1 MNADKGTT
9 RHMVRLI
16 YPEQR
21 GWRILEHAILNGFVL
36 TNGGVR
42 REGDTQVYDLLQYE
56 ATFMK

>member
-1 MNADKGTT
+1 
-9 RHMVRLI
+9 MVRLI